1 MVTIYDVNTNDLIKT
16 ASEELKEKKLVKA
29 PEWAKYVKTGSG
41 KERAPNDKDWYYKRT
56 AAILRK
62 IYIKGPIGTNKLR
75 TLFGNLKHRGMKPE
89 KFRRA
94 SGKIIRTALQQLENA
109 KLIKKNSKGIHKGR
123 TITPEGIKLLDSIAK
138 KVRKND

>member
-1 MVTIYDVNTNDLIKT
+1 MTTIYDVNPTKLIES
-16 ASEELKEKKLVKA
+16 AAEELKEKSIIKA
-29 PEWAKYVKTGSG
+29 PEFTKYAKTGSG
-41 KERAPNDKDWYYKRT
+41 KERAPNDINWYYKRT

-89 KFRRA
+89 RFRRA

-109 KLIKKNSKGIHKGR
+109 KLIKKGSKGTHKGR
-123 TITPEGIKLLDSIAK
+123 IITPEGIKLLDSIAK
-138 KVRKND
+138 KVKKNG

>member
-41 KERAPNDKDWYYKRT
+41 KERAPDDTDWYYKRI

-62 IYIKGPIGTNKLR
+62 IYMKGPIGTNKLR

-89 KFRRA
+89 KFYRA
-94 SGKIIRTALQQLENA
+94 SGKIIRNSLQQLESA
-109 KLIKKNSKGIHKGR
+109 KLIIKGSKGAHKGR
-123 TITPEGIKLLDSIAK
+123 IITPEGIKFLDSVAK
-138 KVRKND
+138 KIRKNA